1 MHCKEIYTCCLG
13 VDFYFTGISVR
24 IFLKPEKIAK
34 FSKAQRKLAVLKQN
48 KLQPISERFCM
59 VIINRYL

>member
-13 VDFYFTGISVR
+13 VDLYFTGISVR

-34 FSKAQRKLAVLKQN
+34 FSKAQRKLAVL
-48 KLQPISERFCM
+48 ERSKTSCNPFQKGFAW
-59 VIINRYL
+59 LS